1 MSTKAL
7 GLAAERALQAIP
19 LTGFCAL
26 IHLLWEAQ
34 IDREGTGGSS
44 LAAWKAQ
51 MGTNTQGSVRWS

>member
-1 MSTKAL
+1 VVGKADWGCARSNVSIKAL
-7 GLAAERALQAIP
+7 GLGAERALQAIP

-44 LAAWKAQ
+44 LAA
-51 MGTNTQGSVRWS
+51 